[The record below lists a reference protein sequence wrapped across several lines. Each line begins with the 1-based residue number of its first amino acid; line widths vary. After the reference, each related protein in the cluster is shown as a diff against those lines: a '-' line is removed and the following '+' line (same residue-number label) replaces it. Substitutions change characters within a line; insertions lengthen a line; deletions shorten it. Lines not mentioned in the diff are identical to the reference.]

1 MTINSY
7 FWAMNHRYSFL
18 LLLFLLPVLAV
29 AQTPG
34 VGIISPTNSP
44 TFAEGTDFTVS
55 VTATAPA
62 SATNIRVQLLQNG
75 TAISSQSATAPLT
88 PSMPFSFTIKDG
100 LPGSFSLTARLISS
114 PVASSSTSGTITSA
128 VVGYVMTFADG
139 TIKPYIHWNF
149 DNGLEYWKLVGDWR
163 PEGAIGWHDTPSLW
177 GFTLAEGNFASSP
190 GMQLTAGQSYT
201 LTMLDETKSNSIPI
215 RVYLTPNQSLA
226 DTAQVLTTFRAQGP
240 DDFTVV
246 RGATFTAPRTGVF
259 HITFRHDWRSGSYQ
273 KMYFDNIRVVGP
285 GLNIAPL
292 CKITFPT
299 NATITIPTGATVSL
313 QASASDPD
321 GSIAR
326 VDYVANG
333 QIVGTSTKPPS
344 YTFDWAVLTDG
355 TYDLVARATD
365 NGGAAVGYVPMKTIV
380 ISNSFTSATYLGG
393 TGDTD
398 EVRGSVIQQNGAIV
412 LAANVSDRAFPGV
425 PVRLLN
431 GAAATSPGCIIKLT
445 ADGKTILAVTRVSA
459 FVSDLAT
466 DASDNLYVAASSG
479 GYLKLNPS
487 ADTLVWKFTPP
498 AGQNVFRVDAGP
510 SGINAIVTSTNA
522 LTAVDSQLSGT
533 NIRSFD
539 AAGNLLNDFGD
550 ISQYTSD
557 VAVHETSQTIIGI
570 GFRNTKAQT
579 SLDPAAPNPQPIYIP
594 VIRGWNYNGSVT
606 KYSAYNWDAN
616 ARITNPDGTTAL
628 NPRWVNV
635 PENNMA
641 DVRAFRCSI
650 GRDDKLYVCYEVA
663 GGNHVLRYNP
673 FSVTTVAPVVGGDT
687 WFNFANSN
695 TEIKVVVGRYDPP
708 TGNVLLSQQFTA
720 RLPST
725 KANTVFTKYGAVEA
739 DEDGRVYVT
748 GASAFG
754 LPLTIDHQPG
764 DYTGGA
770 FLLILSPDMT
780 RREVVLRLIT
790 DGQGHTIAI
799 KNRDYFVWGGKTKG
813 TAPLYAVNPLQP
825 ARTSPVDGWFA
836 VMSRTTLTRCTDAS
850 VRQSLQSGD
859 WRNPITWGCGLIP
872 SVLERTIVQPGHIV
886 TLDKPGEAANLTEQ
900 PGGTLR
906 FKNGGRLR
914 LGQ

>member
-1 MTINSY
+1 
-7 FWAMNHRYSFL
+7 MNHRYSFFIF
-18 LLLFLLPVLAV
+18 LFLLPILAKS
-29 AQTPG
+29 QTPA
-34 VGIISPTNSP
+34 VGIVSPVGNVTI
-44 TFAEGTDFTVS
+44 AEGPDLAVS
-55 VTATAPA
+55 VTATAPG
-62 SATNIRVQLLQNG
+62 SATSIRVQLLQNG
-75 TAISSQSATAPLT
+75 TAIASQAATAPLT
-88 PSMPFSFTIKDG
+88 AWMPFSFTIKDG
-100 LPGSFSLTARLISS
+100 LPGSYSLTARLISS
-114 PVASSSTSGTITSA
+114 PVATGSTSGTVTA
-128 VVGYVMTFADG
+128 APVPYTRTFTDG
-139 TIKPYIHWNF
+139 TLKSYVHWSF
-149 DNGLEYWKLVGDWR
+149 DAELEYWKLVGDWR
-163 PEGAIGWHDTPSLW
+163 PEGSTGWHNTPSLW
-177 GFTLAEGNFASSP
+177 GFVLEDGNFASSP
-190 GMQLTAGQSYT
+190 GVQLTAGQSYT
-201 LTMLDETKSNSIPI
+201 LTMLDDTKANDIPI

-226 DTAQVLTTFRAQGP
+226 DTAQLLFSFRARND
-240 DDFTVV
+240 DDFAVS

-285 GLNIAPL
+285 GLNIAPVA
-292 CKITFPT
+292 KITFPT
-299 NATITIPTGATVSL
+299 NATITIPTGATVTL
-313 QASASDPD
+313 QGSASDPD

-326 VDYVANG
+326 IDYLANG
-333 QIVGTSTKPPS
+333 QVVGTSTQPPS
-344 YTFDWAVLTDG
+344 YTFDWAGFADG
-355 TYDLVARATD
+355 TYDVVARATD
-365 NGGAAVGYVPMKTIV
+365 NGGAAGSYVPMKTIV
-380 ISNSFTSATYLGG
+380 ISNSFTSASYLGS

-398 EVRGSVIQQNGAIV
+398 EVRGSVIQQNGAVV
-412 LAANVSDRAFPGV
+412 LAANVGDRAFPGV

-431 GAAATSPGCIIKLT
+431 GATATSPGCIIKLT

-459 FVSDLAT
+459 FVSDLVA
-466 DASDNLYVAASSG
+466 DARDNLYVAASSG
-479 GYLKLNPS
+479 GYLKLNAS
-487 ADTLVWKFTPP
+487 ADTLLWKFTPP
-498 AGQNVFRVDAGP
+498 VGQNVYRADAGP

-522 LTAVDSQLSGT
+522 ITAVDTQLSGT

-557 VAVHETSQTIIGI
+557 VAVHESSQTIIGV
-570 GFRNTKAQT
+570 GFRNTRAQT
-579 SLDPAAPNPQPIYIP
+579 SLDGSTGTEPIYIP
-594 VIRGWNYNGSVT
+594 VIRGWSYDGSVT

-628 NPRWVNV
+628 NPRWVNAS
-635 PENNMA
+635 ENNMA

-663 GGNHVLRYNP
+663 GGNHVLRYAP
-673 FSVTTVAPVVGGDT
+673 FSVTTVAPIVGGAGDAY
-687 WFNFANSN
+687 FNFYNSN

-708 TGNVLLSQQFTA
+708 TGNILLAQQFTA
-720 RLPST
+720 RLPNT

-790 DGQGHTIAI
+790 DGQGHTLSV

-813 TAPLYAVNPLQP
+813 TAPLYAVSPLQP
-825 ARTSPVDGWFA
+825 ARSSPVDGWFA
-836 VMSRTTLTRCTDAS
+836 VMSRTALVRCTDAS
-850 VRQSLQSGD
+850 VRKSLQSGD
-859 WRNPITWGCGLIP
+859 WRNPGTWGCGLIP
-872 SVLERTIVQPGHIV
+872 SVLEQAVVQPGHIV
-886 TLDKPGEAANLTEQ
+886 TLDRAGEAASLVEQ

-906 FKNGGRLR
+906 FRNGGRLR